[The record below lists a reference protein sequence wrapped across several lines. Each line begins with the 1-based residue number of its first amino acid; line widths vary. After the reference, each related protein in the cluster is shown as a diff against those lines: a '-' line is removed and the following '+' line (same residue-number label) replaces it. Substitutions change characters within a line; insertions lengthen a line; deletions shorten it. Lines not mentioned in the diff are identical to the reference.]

1 MRFLCS
7 ILLLLPM
14 FLSGQ
19 SRIGGWRSHVSFK
32 PVILVE
38 EMPEYIVAAT
48 ANGIFLVSKRD
59 FQITTKTRVEGLSDT
74 GITAISYANEP
85 DFLLI
90 GYQSGNLDIFH
101 NGDIINISDLT
112 RKAGLPDKTIHRIIC
127 EGSTAYL
134 CCAFG
139 VVKID
144 LKKMEVSETWYLSTK
159 DHLNEAFDLISYNG
173 FWWIATGNG
182 ICKAEKQNTNLQDY
196 RNWQFQTNLQSPN
209 ALFSSLVQLDGVL
222 IAHDITNDRILAF
235 NGIIWQPWLPDV
247 KNIRKIKSIN
257 NVVIVITV
265 NDIRIFSKIGNEV
278 INGVGQASSPMSPSD
293 ALYSSTSEYWIAD
306 TNNGL
311 TRRISN
317 SSFLHYIPN
326 SPESDLISA
335 LNAGS
340 DEIFAGTYS
349 LNSSGTPEASYSIR
363 QSGIWQNFNFSD
375 DPGLKSIRPITSF
388 AISANHPGEYWAST
402 AGSGLL
408 LFQKNRVAARFSEQ
422 NSLLGAQNNLCLVN
436 GVSLD
441 AQNNLWYTNPTGK
454 ALLGT
459 CSTSGSFV
467 SLPFPIIE
475 QTSLEAGKILTTSSG
490 THWVTLAD
498 EGLFAFKTKGSAGNV
513 SFDQSRKVAVQSLFS
528 NSTTTLT
535 TRFSGI
541 STLTED
547 LSHRL
552 WVGTSNGVVVYND
565 PEKIFSPGE
574 FFGTQP
580 SLNDGEAIFKP
591 ILEKEIITSIAVDG
605 GNRKWIGTAASGIF
619 LFSEQGDHLLK
630 HFNSKNSPLLS
641 DQLISIAIDQKSGEV
656 FFATSRGLISFV
668 GDATTAG
675 TGFEKAYV
683 WPNPLREYFEGG
695 VTIDGLEEG
704 TDLRITD
711 LAGNLLFHTTSV
723 GGRSVW
729 NARNTHGSRVST
741 GVYLVICSSPLSGSS
756 KILKLLVIH

>member
-1 MRFLCS
+1 MKHLCS
-7 ILLLLPM
+7 ILLLLPL
-14 FLSGQ
+14 FLFGQ
-19 SRIGGWRSHVSFK
+19 GRIGEWRSHVSFK

-38 EMPEYIVAAT
+38 EMPDYIVSAT

-59 FQITTKTRVEGLSDT
+59 FQFTTKTRVEGLSDT
-74 GITAISYANEP
+74 GITAITYASEP

-90 GYQSGNLDIFH
+90 GYQSGNLDLLH
-101 NGDIINISDLT
+101 QGNIINISDLT

-144 LKKMEVSETWYLSTK
+144 LKKIEVSETWYLSTK
-159 DHLNEAFDLISYNG
+159 DNLKEAFDLVSYNG
-173 FWWIATGNG
+173 YWWIATGNG
-182 ICKAEKQNTNLQDY
+182 IYKAEKQNTNLQDY
-196 RNWQFQTNLQSPN
+196 RNWQSQTNLPAPN
-209 ALFSSLVQLDGVL
+209 ALFSSFAQLDGL
-222 IAHDITNDRILAF
+222 LMAHDVTNDRILAF
-235 NGIIWQPWLPDV
+235 NGINWQPWFPEV
-247 KNIRKIKSIN
+247 KNIRKIKSTKKG
-257 NVVIVITV
+257 VIVINV
-265 NDIRIFSKIGNEV
+265 NDIRIYSKTGNEA
-278 INGVGQASSPMSPSD
+278 INGYGQTGSSISPSD
-293 ALYSSTSEYWIAD
+293 ALSSSTSEYWIAD

-311 TRRISN
+311 TRISN
-317 SSFLHYIPN
+317 ASFLHYIPN

-335 LNAGS
+335 LNAGA

-349 LNSSGTPEASYSIR
+349 INSSGTPEASYSIR
-363 QSGIWQNFNFSD
+363 QSGIWQNFNFTD

-408 LFQKNRVAARFSEQ
+408 LFQKNRVAAKFSEQ

-436 GVSLD
+436 GISLD
-441 AQNNLWYTNPTGK
+441 AQNNLWYSNPTGK

-459 CSTSGSFV
+459 CSTSGAFL
-467 SLPFPIIE
+467 SLPFPALE
-475 QTSLEAGKILTTSSG
+475 QTSTAAGKILTTSSG

-513 SFDQSRKVAVQSLFS
+513 SGDQYRKIAVQSIFS

-541 STLTED
+541 STLAED
-547 LSHRL
+547 LNHRL
-552 WVGTSNGVVVYND
+552 WVGTANGIVVYND
-565 PEKIFSPGE
+565 PEKVFNPGE
-574 FFGTQP
+574 FFGIQP

-591 ILEKEIITSIAVDG
+591 ILEKEMITSIAVDG
-605 GNRKWIGTAASGIF
+605 GNRKWIGTAASGVF

-630 HFNSKNSPLLS
+630 HFDAKNSPLLS
-641 DQLISIAIDQKSGEV
+641 DQIISIAIDQKSGEV
-656 FFATSRGLISFV
+656 FFATTRGLISFMS
-668 GDATTAG
+668 DATTAG

-695 VTIDGLEEG
+695 VTIDGLADETE
-704 TDLRITD
+704 LKITD
-711 LAGNLLFHTTSV
+711 LAGNLLFHTTSI

-741 GVYLVICSSPLSGSS
+741 GVYLIICNSPKTGSS

>member
-1 MRFLCS
+1 MKLLSS
-7 ILLLLPM
+7 ILLLLPL
-14 FLSGQ
+14 FIFGQ
-19 SRIGGWRSHVSFK
+19 SRIGEWRSHVSFK
-32 PVILVE
+32 SVILVE

-59 FQITTKTRVEGLSDT
+59 FQVATKTRVDGLSDT
-74 GITAISYANEP
+74 GITAITYASEP

-90 GYQSGNLDIFH
+90 GYQSGNLDLLH
-101 NGDIINISDLT
+101 QGNIINISDLT

-159 DHLNEAFDLISYNG
+159 DNLKEAFDLVSYNG
-173 FWWIATGNG
+173 YWWIATGNG

-196 RNWQFQTNLQSPN
+196 RNWQFQANLPAPN
-209 ALFSSLVQLDGVL
+209 ALFSSLAQLDGML
-222 IAHDITNDRILAF
+222 MAHDITNDRILTF
-235 NGIIWQPWLPDV
+235 NGIIWQPWLPV
-247 KNIRKIKSIN
+247 MKNIKKIKSIN
-257 NVVIVITV
+257 NGIIVITV

-278 INGVGQASSPMSPSD
+278 INGYGQVGSSISPSD
-293 ALYSSTSEYWIAD
+293 ALSSSTSEYWIAD
-306 TNNGL
+306 TNSGL

-317 SSFLHYIPN
+317 SSFKYYVPN

-335 LNAGS
+335 LKAGF

-388 AISANHPGEYWAST
+388 AISADHPGEYWAST

-436 GVSLD
+436 GISLD
-441 AQNNLWYTNPTGK
+441 ALNNLWYTNPTGK

-459 CSTSGSFV
+459 CSTSGAFV
-467 SLPFPIIE
+467 SLPFPVVE
-475 QTSLEAGKILTTSSG
+475 QSSLAAGKILTTSSG

-513 SFDQSRKVAVQSLFS
+513 SADQSRKVAVQSLFS

-535 TRFSGI
+535 TRFRGI
-541 STLTED
+541 SALAED
-547 LSHRL
+547 LNHQL
-552 WVGTSNGVVVYND
+552 WVGTNSGVVVYND
-565 PEKIFSPGE
+565 PNKVFNPGD
-574 FFGTQP
+574 FYGTQP

-591 ILEKEIITSIAVDG
+591 ILEKEMITSIAVDG
-605 GNRKWIGTAASGIF
+605 GNRKWIGTATSGAF
-619 LFSEQGDHLLK
+619 LFSEQGDHLLR
-630 HFNSKNSPLLS
+630 HFNTKNSPLLS
-641 DQLISIAIDQKSGEV
+641 DQIISIAINQKSGEV
-656 FFATSRGLISFV
+656 FFATNRGLISFM
-668 GDATTAG
+668 GDATIAE

-695 VTIDGLEEG
+695 VTIDGLAEG
-704 TDLRITD
+704 TELRITD

-729 NARNTHGSRVST
+729 NARNTNGSRVST
-741 GVYLVICSSPLSGSS
+741 GVYLIICNSPQSGSS